1 VIQLKS
7 SDVND
12 EIHMSL
18 SILLVEDN
26 LADVELL
33 QSSLTDWGGIE
44 WCLTHVQRLSEG
56 TAYLQ
61 ANCFDVVLSNLN
73 LPDAQGLDIVSRLHS
88 SAPDVPIIV
97 LTDIDSEVLGVAALR
112 RGAQDYL
119 VKGQI
124 DYHLLKRAIR
134 YAVERSRTQ
143 RVMQQQ
149 VMAMASC
156 QEGIAIFNPKEE
168 HIYVNQAYANIFGY
182 RTPSELI
189 GKPWQFLYHTVQ
201 QQQIEQEVMPSLHR
215 QGNWRGETVGQRGD
229 GRLFDLA
236 LSLTLLENGGMV
248 CAVSDITQRKQA
260 ERELQEN
267 IERFRNC
274 FELPLIGVAI
284 TGADKRWIEVNDTT
298 CNMLGYSQQEL
309 MQMTWAELTHPEDL
323 ALDLEYF
330 TQLSSGQIDQYAMD
344 KRYIRKDG
352 SIIYAHLGVGSV
364 RKADGSLDYAVALM
378 QDVTERKQAETEL
391 RHTKEFLESVLD
403 NAPIGVVVKDSKTL
417 RFTLWNPA
425 ATELLGFSTAEVIGK
440 TDYDLFSQEEADS
453 FRAADQEVLAT
464 GKVLDSPAERIHT
477 KDGTAKI
484 LHTVKTRV
492 CGKDGIPQH
501 LLAFTEDI
509 TQKKL
514 AEEVLQQS
522 EEKFR
527 QLAENIQEVFFL
539 LSADGQQVL
548 YISPTYER
556 IWGMPCQ
563 SYYENPEAW
572 LAQVHPEDYDRVAL
586 AFQQQNQNQAVYN
599 EEYRIIRP
607 DGSMRWIWSRT
618 YFLFDEAG
626 NPYRIAGIA
635 EDITERKQSE
645 EALRQSEARFQ
656 KLASNVPGMLYQYV
670 QHGDGTE
677 AITFASQGCQTLYEV
692 TPEAVQQ
699 DVNLLWNMVC
709 PDDVPA
715 MLEKL
720 QAATERLEP
729 LVMEFRIKTPSG
741 RLKWLRGI
749 SRPERL
755 ADGSILWDG
764 IVLDISDRKQAEE
777 EILKALTREKEL
789 NELKSSFVSL
799 VSHEFR
805 TPLATILS
813 SAELLQKYGY
823 QWTEERKQIQFER
836 IIAGVDRM
844 TQLLNDVLVISRA
857 ESGKLQFNPVH
868 LNIVEFCHDLVR
880 ELTTHLKAENHIQ
893 FIQHGTC
900 NRISVDVQLL
910 RHILTNIISNAIK
923 YSSKE
928 SIVNVELFCCDDEVV
943 FQIQDSGIG
952 IPQSDQ
958 NKLFDSFHRGSNV
971 GTIPGTGLGLSIVKQ
986 CVDLHQGKI
995 EVQSQLGQG
1004 TRFTVTLPS
1013 LPNPTHE

>member
-18 SILLVEDN
+18 SILLIEDN
-26 LADVELL
+26 LVDVELL
-33 QSSLTDWGGIE
+33 RASLADWGGIE
-44 WCLTHVQRLSEG
+44 WCLTHVQQLSEG

-61 ANCFDVVLSNLN
+61 ANCVDVVLSDLN
-73 LPDAQGLDIVSRLHS
+73 LPDAQGLDIVSRLHK

-134 YAVERSRTQ
+134 YAIERSRTQ

-149 VMAMASC
+149 VVAMASC
-156 QEGIAIFNPKEE
+156 QEGIAIFNSKEE
-168 HIYVNQAYANIFGY
+168 HIYANQAYANIFGY
-182 RTPSELI
+182 RNPTELMGRTWKI
-189 GKPWQFLYHTVQ
+189 LYDTAEQ
-201 QQQIEQEVMPSLHR
+201 QRISQEVMPSLHE
-215 QGNWRGETVGQRGD
+215 QGNWRGETVGQGKD
-229 GRLFDLA
+229 GRGFDLSV
-236 LSLTLLENGGMV
+236 SLTLLENGGMV
-248 CAVSDITQRKQA
+248 CAVSDITQRKQS

-284 TGADKRWIEVNDTT
+284 TGADKGWIEVNETT

-309 MQMTWAELTHPEDL
+309 MQMTWSELTHPEDL
-323 ALDLEYF
+323 VLDLEYF
-330 TQLSSGQIDQYAMD
+330 RQLLAGQIDQYAMD

-391 RHTKEFLESVLD
+391 RQTKEFLESVLD

-425 ATELLGFSTAEVIGK
+425 ATSLLEFSTDEVIGK

-453 FRAADQEVLAT
+453 FRATDQEVLAT
-464 GKVLDSPAERIHT
+464 GKVLNIHGECVRT
-477 KDGTAKI
+477 KAGIAKI
-484 LHTVKTRV
+484 LHTVKARV
-492 CGKDGIPQH
+492 CGKDGVPQH

-509 TQKKL
+509 TQEKL
-514 AEEVLQQS
+514 AEEALQQS

-548 YISPTYER
+548 YVSPAYER
-556 IWGMPCQ
+556 VWGMPCQ
-563 SYYENPEAW
+563 SYYDNPEAW
-572 LAQVHPEDYDRVAL
+572 LERIHPEDYDRVAL
-586 AFQQQNQNQAVYN
+586 AFQQQNQNHAVYN

-607 DGSMRWIWSRT
+607 DGSLRWIWART

-626 NPYRIAGIA
+626 QPYRIAGIA
-635 EDITERKQSE
+635 EDVTERKQSE

-656 KLASNVPGMLYQYV
+656 KLSSNVPVMLYQYV
-670 QHGDGTE
+670 RSVDGVE
-677 AITFASQGCQTLYEV
+677 AVTFASQGCQTLYEV

-699 DVNLLWNMVC
+699 DTNLLWRMVF
-709 PDDVPA
+709 PEDVPA
-715 MLEKL
+715 LTSDLRASAE
-720 QAATERLEP
+720 TLEP
-729 LVMEFRIKTPSG
+729 LVAEFRIKTPSG
-741 RLKWLRGI
+741 RVKWLRGI
-749 SRPERL
+749 ARPERL

-764 IVLDISDRKQAEE
+764 IVLDVSDRKQAEE
-777 EILKALTREKEL
+777 EILKALVREKEL
-789 NELKSSFVSL
+789 NELKSNFVSL

-813 SAELLQKYGY
+813 STELLQKYGY

-844 TQLLNDVLVISRA
+844 TQLLNDVLVISKA
-857 ESGKLQFNPVH
+857 ESGKLRCNPVR
-868 LNIVEFCHDLVR
+868 LNIVEFCRGVVR
-880 ELTTHLKAENHIQ
+880 ELITNLDAGNRIQ
-893 FIQHGTC
+893 FIQQGNC
-900 NRISVDVQLL
+900 NQVSVDAQLL
-910 RHILTNIISNAIK
+910 SHILTNLISNAVK
-923 YSSKE
+923 YSSPQ
-928 SIVNVELFCCDDEVV
+928 SMVNVELFCQDDEVILQV
-943 FQIQDSGIG
+943 HDSGIG
-952 IPQSDQ
+952 IPGYDQ
-958 NKLFDSFHRGSNV
+958 DKLFDSFHRGANV
-971 GTIPGTGLGLSIVKQ
+971 GTIPGTGLGLAIVKQ
-986 CVDLHQGKI
+986 CVELHQGKI

-1013 LPNPTHE
+1013 LPNLTDE